1 MDDQP
6 TCLRL
11 LEEKILFFFICTG
24 NEYSFEIVIAVFVI
38 YMCLRLGD
46 SLGAFFS
53 FLLVQILNSSKYYT
67 DGLTK
72 KF

>member
-1 MDDQP
+1 MFA
-6 TCLRL
+6 LVGR
-11 LEEKILFFFICTG
+11 KNFVVFFIFTG
-24 NEYSFEIVIAVFVI
+24 NEYSFEIVIDVFVI
-38 YMCLRLGD
+38 YMCLRLGN

-67 DGLTK
+67 DGLTN

>member
-1 MDDQP
+1 MFA
-6 TCLRL
+6 LVGR
-11 LEEKILFFFICTG
+11 KNFVFFSICTG
-24 NEYSFEIVIAVFVI
+24 NEYFFEIVIAVFVI
-38 YMCLRLGD
+38 YICLRLGN

-67 DGLTK
+67 EGLTN